1 MDPKTDFVF
10 YRDDKNNIYS
20 GGYRINNLFKNL
32 DVPPIYQKGGNSMVL
47 PLGLFYRKENEEI
60 YENDESDGGEI
71 TNELFNTL
79 VKLSLKD
86 NAKKKPK
93 NKTRKR
99 KK

>member
-1 MDPKTDFVF
+1 MDPKTDFIF

>member
-71 TNELFNTL
+71 TSELFNTL